1 MNDALGA
8 IRRSWIIRRAAA
20 CCLAAGAAF
29 WGLSGCTSLPEYIHN
44 GFKVGPNYKDPG
56 APLPEKWMDEK
67 EPLVHTGNPNLA
79 SWWDVFEDPVLNDLI
94 KRVHLENLT
103 VRAAGAQ
110 IKQADEL
117 RKIALSEL
125 LPQAQTASV
134 NYSRNMASLNNGA
147 LVGGGAAYGV
157 GLNPAPFLSPVTP
170 PLAPLNAVAVI
181 AGGNGTGATTTGFSA
196 GGPGTAG
203 GGGVGGVG
211 GANRFFSNVSTAG
224 SLSWELDFWG
234 LFRRN
239 LEAAN
244 AGLDQSILNY
254 DELVVIML
262 ANLATQYVEIRTL
275 QRRLEL
281 ARKNV
286 AMQEPLV
293 KAYKDRADKGMANA
307 PPGYFQ
313 LKSNL
318 DNTKALIPPLEISL
332 RQANNQLCEL
342 LGQPMQDL
350 LPTLGVPLEPDVNMP
365 SKRRIRIPHPVR
377 EDVVVGIPADILL
390 KRPDVLAA
398 ERQLRIQC
406 AQIGIAEAQLYP
418 HIGINGTIGVAASN
432 LPSLF
437 SPNSWAGGIGPS
449 LTWNILQYG
458 RILANVRAQDY
469 QFQQYVLTY
478 QNAVLNANQDV
489 ENSIVAY
496 IKTID
501 QAKYLR
507 DSADA
512 AVALTKYLYTQFE
525 KGYLPTGIVDTSAFV
540 TQVWTAVNFQVTQE
554 DLAAQ
559 AEGNIALQLILLYRA
574 MGGGW
579 QIRFNQDNN
588 GNNPAC
594 VPPAV
599 PFPPTPRET
608 PADMLRPVFLS
619 PQARG

>member
-1 MNDALGA
+1 MDISSRWVGA
-8 IRRSWIIRRAAA
+8 IAVASGL
-20 CCLAAGAAF
+20 LA
-29 WGLSGCTSLPEYIHN
+29 LSGCMTSFSEYVHN
-44 GFKVGPNYKDPG
+44 GFKVGPNYQRPAAPVPDDWVDKKDPRVKQG
-56 APLPEKWMDEK
+56 D
-67 EPLVHTGNPNLA
+67 PNLA
-79 SWWDVFEDPVLNDLI
+79 TWWETFEDPILNDLI
-94 KRVHLENLT
+94 ARAYANSPT
-103 VRAAGAQ
+103 VRAAAFQTLQAREQRAIAFGELFPQTQSGTLQLLRAQASGQQGA
-110 IKQADEL
+110 A
-117 RKIALSEL
+117 A
-125 LPQAQTASV
+125 AAVGTAGAGLAPS
-134 NYSRNMASLNNGA
+134 ATLNPT
-147 LVGGGAAYGV
+147 GGAAS
-157 GLNPAPFLSPVTP
+157 SPVAGTTP
-170 PLAPLNAVAVI
+170 GSVP
-181 AGGNGTGATTTGFSA
+181 GTTTNFGSPGQPASIGGGFAPPGVSA
-196 GGPGTAG
+196 GSG
-203 GGGVGGVG
+203 
-211 GANRFFSNVSTAG
+211 RFFSNNALAFNAT
-224 SLSWELDFWG
+224 WELDFWG

-599 PFPPTPRET
+599 PFPPAPRET

-619 PQARG
+619 PQAQG